1 MLIVFTNRT
10 ISGVEH
16 SNRGYDMEIRY
27 LPGSV
32 WRFQI
37 QVTCVMCQI
46 LIKQFKFKKMNAIQE
61 NKLFVQQIKQK
72 QDEFKK
78 TLQFQIKKEPPLLQ
92 QHNFNQLTSP
102 NQRREQTPNQRK
114 GKIENDNSCSPTL
127 FRTPQISLHQE
138 QNKRQH
144 QLSNNR
150 SRNENLSTY
159 KERREQNNDSAA
171 NDYSRVLEEVMKKY
185 RQLKSELLTKDKEV
199 QKTRFYQEEWL
210 KEKKRNEQLQERN
223 RILKTKMLK
232 IIELVQQDQLKQND
246 DSEGI
251 IASLSTENK
260 YLRQMLHLHDVTDI
274 SSQLEQLEGEQDQE
288 VVYIDNILNTFL
300 GDLKTIQKNK
310 REKKDN
316 QQLGQFNSL
325 SLTVLNK
332 ESSFVDLSEDKL
344 LMEQQ

>member
-1 MLIVFTNRT
+1 
-10 ISGVEH
+10 
-16 SNRGYDMEIRY
+16 
-27 LPGSV
+27 
-32 WRFQI
+32 
-37 QVTCVMCQI
+37 
-46 LIKQFKFKKMNAIQE
+46 MNTFQE

-78 TLQFQIKKEPPLLQ
+78 TIQFPIKKEPLLLQ
-92 QHNFNQLTSP
+92 QNNFNQVTSP

-127 FRTPQISLHQE
+127 FRTPQISLHYE
-138 QNKRQH
+138 QNRKQH

-150 SRNENLSTY
+150 SRNENVSTY
-159 KERREQNNDSAA
+159 KERREQNNDSATK
-171 NDYSRVLEEVMKKY
+171 DYSRVLEEVMKKY

-199 QKTRFYQEEWL
+199 QKTRFYKEEWL

-223 RILKTKMLK
+223 KILKTKMLK
-232 IIELVQQDQLKQND
+232 IIEMVQQDQLKQND

-251 IASLSTENK
+251 IATLSTENK
-260 YLRQMLHLHDVTDI
+260 YLRQMLHLHDVTEI
-274 SSQLEQLEGEQDQE
+274 SSKLEQLEGEQDQE
-288 VVYIDNILNTFL
+288 VVYIDNILNVFL
-300 GDLKTIQKNK
+300 GDLRTIQKNK

-344 LMEQQ
+344 LMEQS

>member
-1 MLIVFTNRT
+1 
-10 ISGVEH
+10 
-16 SNRGYDMEIRY
+16 
-27 LPGSV
+27 
-32 WRFQI
+32 
-37 QVTCVMCQI
+37 
-46 LIKQFKFKKMNAIQE
+46 MNTLQE

-78 TLQFQIKKEPPLLQ
+78 TIQIPFKKEPPLLQ

-127 FRTPQISLHQE
+127 FRTPQISLHYE
-138 QNKRQH
+138 QNKKQH

-150 SRNENLSTY
+150 SRNENVSIY
-159 KERREQNNDSAA
+159 KERREPINDSATK
-171 NDYSRVLEEVMKKY
+171 DYSRVLDEVMKKY

-199 QKTRFYQEEWL
+199 QKTRFYKEEWL

-223 RILKTKMLK
+223 KILKTKMLK

-251 IASLSTENK
+251 IASLQAENK
-260 YLRQMLHLHDVTDI
+260 HLRQMLHLYDVTDI

-300 GDLKTIQKNK
+300 GDLKTIQKSR

-344 LMEQQ
+344 LMEQS

>member
-1 MLIVFTNRT
+1 
-10 ISGVEH
+10 
-16 SNRGYDMEIRY
+16 
-27 LPGSV
+27 
-32 WRFQI
+32 
-37 QVTCVMCQI
+37 
-46 LIKQFKFKKMNAIQE
+46 MNTIQE

-92 QHNFNQLTSP
+92 QHNFNQITSP

-138 QNKRQH
+138 QNKRQN

-159 KERREQNNDSAA
+159 KERREPINDSAA

-185 RQLKSELLTKDKEV
+185 RQLKQELITKDKEV
-199 QKTRFYQEEWL
+199 QKTRFYKEEWL

-260 YLRQMLHLHDVTDI
+260 YLRQMLHLHDVTNI
-274 SSQLEQLEGEQDQE
+274 SSQLEQLEGEQQDQE
-288 VVYIDNILNTFL
+288 VVYIDNILNVFL
-300 GDLKTIQKNK
+300 SDLKTIQKNRK
-310 REKKDN
+310 EKKDN

-344 LMEQQ
+344 LMEQS

>member
-1 MLIVFTNRT
+1 
-10 ISGVEH
+10 
-16 SNRGYDMEIRY
+16 
-27 LPGSV
+27 
-32 WRFQI
+32 
-37 QVTCVMCQI
+37 
-46 LIKQFKFKKMNAIQE
+46 MNTLQE

-78 TLQFQIKKEPPLLQ
+78 TIQIPFKKEPPLLQ

-127 FRTPQISLHQE
+127 FRTPQISLHYE
-138 QNKRQH
+138 QNKKQH

-150 SRNENLSTY
+150 SRNENVSIY
-159 KERREQNNDSAA
+159 KERREPINDSATK
-171 NDYSRVLEEVMKKY
+171 DYSRVLDEVMKKY

-199 QKTRFYQEEWL
+199 QKTRFYKEEWL
-210 KEKKRNEQLQERN
+210 KEKVYLYHRNEQLQERN
-223 RILKTKMLK
+223 KILKTKMLK

-251 IASLSTENK
+251 IASLQAENK
-260 YLRQMLHLHDVTDI
+260 YLRQMLHLYDVTDI
-274 SSQLEQLEGEQDQE
+274 SSQLEQLEGEQDSE

-300 GDLKTIQKNK
+300 GDLKTIQKNR

-316 QQLGQFNSL
+316 QQLGTCDMNIQGQFNSL

-344 LMEQQ
+344 LMEQS